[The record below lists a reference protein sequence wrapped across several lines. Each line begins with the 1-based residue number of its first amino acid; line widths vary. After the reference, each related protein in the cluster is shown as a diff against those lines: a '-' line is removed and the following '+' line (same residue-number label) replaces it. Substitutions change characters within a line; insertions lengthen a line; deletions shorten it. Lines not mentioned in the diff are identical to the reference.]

1 MSIWGIEPSD
11 WFTRF
16 MRNRWRAPF
25 PEKDFGEFDDMRR
38 EMERIFEEQFQEIQ
52 SSAPKGTGQR
62 IRNARRWQSKGDWT
76 DLSTKLLCN
85 HRT

>member
-25 PEKDFGEFDDMRR
+25 PEKDFGEFDDMRK
-38 EMERIFEEQFQEIQ
+38 EMERIF
-52 SSAPKGTGQR
+52 TGIFYVILCCVPGIYYRELQR
-62 IRNARRWQSKGDWT
+62 TPG
-76 DLSTKLLCN
+76 
-85 HRT
+85 